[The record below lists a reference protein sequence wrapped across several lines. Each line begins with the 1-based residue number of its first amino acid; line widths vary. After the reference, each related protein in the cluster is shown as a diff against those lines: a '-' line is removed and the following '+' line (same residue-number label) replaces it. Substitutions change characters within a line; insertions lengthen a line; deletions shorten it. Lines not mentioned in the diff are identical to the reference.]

1 MKNIIKDSNFDY
13 IDFMIIDVEGSEFS
27 LLKSIDF
34 NFPIY
39 CIIIEAPSDQEKKI
53 RSSAII

>member
-27 LLKSIDF
+27 LLKSLDF

-39 CIIIEAPSDQEKKI
+39 CIIIEAQSDQVKKK
-53 RSSAII
+53 